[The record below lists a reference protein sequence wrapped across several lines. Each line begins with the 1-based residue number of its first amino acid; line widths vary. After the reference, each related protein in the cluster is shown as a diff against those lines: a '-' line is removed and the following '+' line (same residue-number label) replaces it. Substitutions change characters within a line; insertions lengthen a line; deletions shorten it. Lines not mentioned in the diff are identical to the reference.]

1 MTIEKTDMKL
11 DGSAYDNI
19 IDIHNPTRILIV
31 DDNKDIHDDFRLILD
46 SSQTKKNDELD
57 SLLEQ
62 ILKKQPTPNN
72 EDYHFQIDS
81 AFQGQEALK
90 LIEESYQSEA
100 PYSVVF
106 VDIRMPPGWN
116 GIETIRQIW
125 KKHPQLEMVIC
136 TAYSDFS
143 WEEINQVLGGSDH
156 LLVLKKPFDRMEVKQ
171 LALSLSA
178 KANYY
183 KQSQECI
190 AALENTVKKQIKEL
204 KATKEQAEST
214 NRIK

>member
-1 MTIEKTDMKL
+1 MKL
-11 DGSAYDNI
+11 DSSTNDSI
-19 IDIHNPTRILIV
+19 IDINNPTRILIV

-46 SSQTKKNDELD
+46 SSQTTDSDELD
-57 SLLEQ
+57 DLLEQ
-62 ILKKQPTPNN
+62 VLKKQPAPHN
-72 EDYHFQIDS
+72 EEYNFQIDS
-81 AFQGQEALK
+81 AYQGQQALT
-90 LIEESYQSEA
+90 LIEESYQKED
-100 PYSVVF
+100 PYSIVF
-106 VDIRMPPGWN
+106 MDIRMPPGWN

-190 AALENTVKKQIKEL
+190 AALEKTVKKQIKEL
-204 KATKEQAEST
+204 KLEKEQ
-214 NRIK
+214 NRNNQSNKY